1 MAPYSIEE
9 LRNIVSPIAR
19 AHGVASVS
27 LFGSYAKGTATEDS
41 DIDLLI
47 DTNGTALR
55 SLLSLGALYNDL
67 EAVLEKKIDLITVR
81 SLEQR
86 AQMPCEATFRETVMK
101 ERVRLY
107 DVA

>member
-47 DTNGTALR
+47 DTSGTALR

-67 EAVLEKKIDLITVR
+67 EAVLEKKIDLITIR

-86 AQMPCEATFRETVMK
+86 TQMPSEAAFREAVMK

>member
-1 MAPYSIEE
+1 MIYTVQEIQSRVMPVVKKYGIKA
-9 LRNIVSPIAR
+9 VF
-19 AHGVASVS
+19 

-47 DTNGTALR
+47 DTRGTALR

-67 EAVLEKKIDLITVR
+67 EAVLEKKIDLITIR

-86 AQMPCEATFRETVMK
+86 TQMPSEAAFREAVMK

>member
-1 MAPYSIEE
+1 MF
-9 LRNIVSPIAR
+9 
-19 AHGVASVS
+19 

-47 DTNGTALR
+47 DTSGTALR
-55 SLLSLGALYNDL
+55 SLLSVGALYNDL
-67 EAVLEKKIDLITVR
+67 EAVLEKKIDLITIR

-86 AQMPCEATFRETVMK
+86 TQMPSEAAFREAVMK

>member
-1 MAPYSIEE
+1 MIYTVQEIQSRVMPVTKKYGIKA
-9 LRNIVSPIAR
+9 VF
-19 AHGVASVS
+19 

-47 DTNGTALR
+47 DTSGTALR

-67 EAVLEKKIDLITVR
+67 EAVLEKKIDLITIR

-86 AQMPCEATFRETVMK
+86 TQMPSEAAFREAVMK

>member
-1 MAPYSIEE
+1 MIYTVQEIQSRVMP
-9 LRNIVSPIAR
+9 
-19 AHGVASVS
+19 VAKKYGIKAVF

-47 DTNGTALR
+47 DTSGNALR

-67 EAVLEKKIDLITVR
+67 EAVLEKKIDLITIR

-86 AQMPCEATFRETVMK
+86 TQMPSEAAFREAVMK

>member
-1 MAPYSIEE
+1 MLSDLYCP
-9 LRNIVSPIAR
+9 RDPKPC
-19 AHGVASVS
+19 
-27 LFGSYAKGTATEDS
+27 YACCQKIRYKS
-41 DIDLLI
+41 
-47 DTNGTALR
+47 GTALR

-67 EAVLEKKIDLITVR
+67 EAVLEKKIDLITIR

-86 AQMPCEATFRETVMK
+86 TQMPSEAAFREAVMK

>member
-1 MAPYSIEE
+1 MIYTVQEIQSRVMPVTKKYGIKAEF
-9 LRNIVSPIAR
+9 
-19 AHGVASVS
+19 

-47 DTNGTALR
+47 DTSGTALR
-55 SLLSLGALYNDL
+55 GLLSLGALYNDL
-67 EAVLEKKIDLITVR
+67 EAVLEKKIDLITIR

-86 AQMPCEATFRETVMK
+86 TQMPSEAAFREAVMK

>member
-1 MAPYSIEE
+1 MIYTVQEIQSRVMPVVKKYGIKA
-9 LRNIVSPIAR
+9 VF
-19 AHGVASVS
+19 

-47 DTNGTALR
+47 DTSDTALR

-67 EAVLEKKIDLITVR
+67 EAVLEKKIDLITIR

-86 AQMPCEATFRETVMK
+86 TQMPSEAAFREAVMK